1 MKLANWKE
9 LAYQM
14 WYEYNFEISSVVVGS
29 QIASM
34 NTYAQID
41 WPLTLEAAFFMPA
54 FQNDIKQ
61 KDVVRHEI

>member
-1 MKLANWKE
+1 MKLANRKE

-34 NTYAQID
+34 NTYA
-41 WPLTLEAAFFMPA
+41 
-54 FQNDIKQ
+54 
-61 KDVVRHEI
+61 

>member
-34 NTYAQID
+34 NTYA
-41 WPLTLEAAFFMPA
+41 
-54 FQNDIKQ
+54 
-61 KDVVRHEI
+61 